1 MIFSVVA
8 VIIHDMKK
16 TIILLIA
23 VLLTGTITAQEF
35 KPVPSDKQYHIGAG
49 ALAGV
54 WGTFAG
60 NSLELTPEQSA
71 LFGVAASVAAGVGKE
86 LWDVSWCILGDKSA
100 TFDTMDIAATTLG
113 GMIGTGL
120 SYVALKIF
128 KKPPVIYS
136 VVNDKS
142 IQVGVKIQ
150 L

>member
-1 MIFSVVA
+1 
-8 VIIHDMKK
+8 MKK
-16 TIILLIA
+16 LTLILTAIIFTGVLSAQAFTPIPYDKKWHIA
-23 VLLTGTITAQEF
+23 AGTF
-35 KPVPSDKQYHIGAG
+35 
-49 ALAGV
+49 AGV

-60 NSLELTPEQSA
+60 NSLELAPEESA

-142 IQVGVKIQ
+142 IQVGVKIK

>member
-1 MIFSVVA
+1 MFNSVVA
-8 VIIHDMKK
+8 VKRKNMRIKF
-16 TIILLIA
+16 TIIAI
-23 VLLTGTITAQEF
+23 LLTGAVSAQIVE
-35 KPVPSDKQYHIGAG
+35 PVPFDKKWHIGAG
-49 ALAGV
+49 AIAGI
-54 WGTFAG
+54 WGTLAG
-60 NSLELTPEQSA
+60 NSLELAPEESA

-142 IQVGVKIQ
+142 IQVGVKIK

>member
-1 MIFSVVA
+1 MRKLILILTAILITGLLSAQSFEP
-8 VIIHDMKK
+8 IPYDKK
-16 TIILLIA
+16 WHIA
-23 VLLTGTITAQEF
+23 AGTF
-35 KPVPSDKQYHIGAG
+35 
-49 ALAGV
+49 AGV

-60 NSLELTPEQSA
+60 NSLELAPEESA

-120 SYVALKIF
+120 SYVAIKIF

-142 IQVGVKIQ
+142 IQVGVKIK

>member
-1 MIFSVVA
+1 MLSASIAAQTFEP
-8 VIIHDMKK
+8 IPFDKK
-16 TIILLIA
+16 
-23 VLLTGTITAQEF
+23 
-35 KPVPSDKQYHIGAG
+35 YHIGAG
-49 ALAGV
+49 VLAGT
-54 WGTFAG
+54 WGTFTG